1 MKGKTWK
8 RQVHLA
14 CWCLLQ
20 AELYLRQLDEIAG
33 ETEALQRS
41 YGKNDMLS
49 MRLASALHKPLEK
62 DPTNAITWTCIRKFY
77 KSIGRL
83 RWSKQ
88 QWRQKAKWKQN
99 LILDINFW
107 LLAVVFF
114 VRSVIWWCVCFF
126 DCFLFIP
133 KALVAP
139 VRLSFCRT
147 DILQQGRDA
156 ECNQRKRRNL
166 MTDTGDHCWC
176 FKVAKGVWAN
186 RLHCKQ
192 RLDVVMGFEELH
204 FKLDW

>member
-1 MKGKTWK
+1 MP
-8 RQVHLA
+8 LA
-14 CWCLLQ
+14 GWTLPPSTRWNRWGDRGAS
-20 AELYLRQLDEIAG
+20 AELWEKWHAFN
-33 ETEALQRS
+33 AF
-41 YGKNDMLS
+41 GK
-49 MRLASALHKPLEK
+49 RASQTFRKGS
-62 DPTNAITWTCIRKFY
+62 NAITWTCIRKFY

-176 FKVAKGVWAN
+176 FKVAKG
-186 RLHCKQ
+186 
-192 RLDVVMGFEELH
+192 DVVMGFEELH
-204 FKLDW
+204 FKLDWLKMETER